1 MPRLHQTEP
10 MHTKVNRKQA
20 EGLLPQNHLLHSLIS
35 TTHLQMIHTVLQSLS
50 IGHRPHILKYL
61 HI

>member
-10 MHTKVNRKQA
+10 MRKKVNRKQA

-35 TTHLQMIHTVLQSLS
+35 TTQLQMIPTILQTLP
-50 IGHRPHILKYL
+50 IGHHPRILKYL
-61 HI
+61 HT

>member
-10 MHTKVNRKQA
+10 MHKKVNRKQA

-35 TTHLQMIHTVLQSLS
+35 TTHLQMIPTILQTLP
-50 IGHRPHILKYL
+50 IGPHPHILKYL
-61 HI
+61 YM

>member
-1 MPRLHQTEP
+1 MPRLHQSEP

-35 TTHLQMIHTVLQSLS
+35 TTKLQMITFTNFYYNLLNPVEV
-50 IGHRPHILKYL
+50 GTPLKS
-61 HI
+61 